1 MSFWLV
7 SISPSQPPSDIRKF
21 CDLHVPGKKRGNSKQ
36 GKENNGIVNRTP
48 LYISIGLG
56 VQRGFRSVACF
67 FSSGIYV
74 SLSACLVGGR
84 AGTNGMVL
92 TTSALLKH
100 MLLSAS
106 TCSATILW
114 RPLQWV
120 SQKPQ
125 ANRSIPSRRHLGN
138 RCIIHRKCRPR
149 WGECPDR
156 VIKLAVSFSKEVK

>member
-1 MSFWLV
+1 MSL
-7 SISPSQPPSDIRKF
+7 SPPLQPPSDIRKF
-21 CDLHVPGKKRGNSKQ
+21 CYLHVPGKKRGNSKK

-48 LYISIGLG
+48 LYMSIGLG

-106 TCSATILW
+106 TCSATIL
-114 RPLQWV
+114 
-120 SQKPQ
+120 
-125 ANRSIPSRRHLGN
+125 
-138 RCIIHRKCRPR
+138 
-149 WGECPDR
+149 
-156 VIKLAVSFSKEVK
+156 